1 MANSKNQGEAF
12 SRAKIDALLKDVGW
26 ELTDGKSVRFEYVLE
41 NKTRA
46 DYVLCDRNGRLLAI
60 IEAKR
65 ASINPVEAE
74 SQALTYAKLVKVPF
88 IFLSNGEEIRFWDH

>member
-1 MANSKNQGEAF
+1 MAKHTSQGEAF

-26 ELTDGKSVRFEYVLE
+26 ELTDGTSVRFEHVLPDG
-41 NKTRA
+41 TRA
-46 DYVLCDRNGRLLAI
+46 DYALCDRNGRLLAV

-74 SQALTYAKLVKVPF
+74 GLALGYAKLAKAGHSCCPMP
-88 IFLSNGEEIRFWDH
+88 E